1 MEIVHL
7 QSDMYIGRLY
17 VPNEDEE
24 YERAQ
29 YQGRRRTASVD
40 SQLRDSGNC
49 TAYFFFFFFG
59 ILKKLILLGI
69 HVIIV
74 LNYCIVN

>member
-1 MEIVHL
+1 MEIVYL

-24 YERAQ
+24 HERAQ
-29 YQGRRRTASVD
+29 YQGRRRTASVER
-40 SQLRDSGNC
+40 LRKFHC
-49 TAYFFFFFFG
+49 FKKKKIG
-59 ILKKLILLGI
+59 ILKKLILFGI